1 MQRLFCVYK
10 HVNTITNKVYIG
22 ITSRSPKDRWG
33 KNGNGYLRKKE
44 NGEYIQPLIARAILK
59 YGWEAFEHII
69 LFEGLSKAEAKQ
81 KEKELIAKCKSR
93 DPNFGYNISAGGEG
107 NTRYATEEELA
118 IKQALKKA
126 RDHAHYLK
134 NKEKIIQKC
143 NEYRKQ
149 RPEMRKA
156 SEHKY
161 NMAHKAEHA
170 ARTRKHQ
177 EKVKQ
182 DTILHERYMLAKR
195 NSYELKKTMLLTV
208 RQADLQNPNILTD
221 EEKYRIG
228 SMARCDSAS
237 YLTQLLAK
245 FEQSTAQ

>member
-10 HVNTITNKVYIG
+10 HINTVTRKVYIG

-59 YGWEAFEHII
+59 YGWEAFKHII

-81 KEKELIAKCKSR
+81 KEKELIAKYKSR

-107 NTRYATEEELA
+107 NPRYATEEELA
-118 IKQALKKA
+118 IKQSLKKA
-126 RDHAHYLK
+126 RDHDYYLK
-134 NKEKIIQKC
+134 NKEKIIQKTT
-143 NEYRKQ
+143 EYRKQ
-149 RPEMRKA
+149 HPEARKA
-156 SEHKY
+156 SAHKY
-161 NMAHKAEHA
+161 NITHKAERL
-170 ARTRKHQ
+170 ARTRKQ
-177 EKVKQ
+177 REKIKQ
-182 DTILHERYMLAKR
+182 DPVLHARYTLTKR
-195 NSYELKKTMLLTV
+195 NSYEFKKTMLLKI
-208 RQADLQNPNILTD
+208 RQESLKNPNILPA

-228 SMARCDSAS
+228 SIARCDSVC

-245 FEQSTAQ
+245 FNQSTNG

>member
-10 HVNTITNKVYIG
+10 HINTVTKKVYIG
-22 ITSRSPKDRWG
+22 ITSRSPKYRWG

-69 LFEGLSKAEAKQ
+69 LFEGLSKAEAKS
-81 KEKELIAKCKSR
+81 KEIELIAQYKSR

-118 IKQALKKA
+118 VKQALKKA
-126 RDHAHYLK
+126 RDHDYYLK
-134 NKEKIIQKC
+134 NKEKIRQQTA
-143 NEYRKQ
+143 EYRKQ
-149 RPEMRKA
+149 HPEIQKA
-156 SEHKY
+156 SAHKY
-161 NMAHKAEHA
+161 GMAHKAERA
-170 ARTRKHQ
+170 ARTRRQ
-177 EKVKQ
+177 REKIKQ
-182 DTILHERYMLAKR
+182 DPILHERYTLSKR
-195 NSYELKKTMLLTV
+195 NSYDLKKTMLLKI
-208 RQADLQNPNILTD
+208 RQKNLQNPNILTD

-228 SMARCDSAS
+228 STVRCDSTS

-245 FEQSTAQ
+245 FDQLTV

>member
-1 MQRLFCVYK
+1 M
-10 HVNTITNKVYIG
+10 ITKKVYIG

-81 KEKELIAKCKSR
+81 KEKELIAECKSR
-93 DPNFGYNISAGGEG
+93 DPNFGYNLSAGGEG

-126 RDHAHYLK
+126 RDHDYYLK
-134 NKEKIIQKC
+134 NKEKIIQKTA
-143 NEYRKQ
+143 EYCKQ
-149 RPEMRKA
+149 HPEMRKA
-156 SEHKY
+156 SAHKY
-161 NMAHKAEHA
+161 SMTHKAEQVA
-170 ARTRKHQ
+170 QTRKKR
-177 EKVKQ
+177 EKIKQ
-182 DTILHERYMLAKR
+182 DPILYERYILAKR
-195 NSYELKKTMLLTV
+195 NSYEFKKTMLLMI
-208 RQADLQNPNILTD
+208 RQKDSQNPNILNT

-228 SMARCDSAS
+228 STARCDSVS

-245 FEQSTAQ
+245 FDQSIVQ

>member
-10 HVNTITNKVYIG
+10 HVNMITNKVYIG

-81 KEKELIAKCKSR
+81 KEKELIAKYKSR

-107 NTRYATEEELA
+107 NIRYATEEELA
-118 IKQALKKA
+118 IKQALKQA
-126 RDHAHYLK
+126 RDRDYYLR
-134 NKEKIIQKC
+134 NKEKTIQKTA
-143 NEYRKQ
+143 EYRKQ
-149 RPEMRKA
+149 HPEMRKA

-161 NMAHKAEHA
+161 YMAHKAECA

-182 DTILHERYMLAKR
+182 DPILHERYMLAKR
-195 NSYELKKTMLLTV
+195 NSYELKKTMLLTI
-208 RQADLQNPNILTD
+208 RQENLQNPNILTD
-221 EEKYRIG
+221 EEKHRIG
-228 SMARCDSAS
+228 SMARCDSVS

-245 FEQSTAQ
+245 FNQSTV